1 MAKKLLKHFFLISPS
16 PNPLIRYFGRGVEIL
31 NEGIL
36 ELP

>member
-1 MAKKLLKHFFLISPS
+1 MTKELLKHFLLISPS
-16 PNPLIRYFGRGVEIL
+16 PNPLIPFFGMGVEIL